1 MAEGARFCA
10 SCGTPVTAS
19 AESHPTEFH
28 IVGDVMQAV
37 VIPLRGGQEVQ
48 AEPGA
53 LLYMAGDVE
62 MDSQMKGGLWGGIR
76 RMVAGES
83 LFMTRF
89 RSRVNGQVAAFLSA
103 RGTHPWS
110 DQGRLRRG
118 LRRGGHA
125 ARPREHPRRRLA
137 N

>member
-1 MAEGARFCA
+1 MTCQNCGKPVAEGARFCA
-10 SCGTPVTAS
+10 SCGTPVSAS

-62 MDSQMKGGLWGGIR
+62 MDSQMREGSGGVSGVGG
-76 RMVAGES
+76 
-83 LFMTRF
+83 T
-89 RSRVNGQVAAFLSA
+89 
-103 RGTHPWS
+103 
-110 DQGRLRRG
+110 LRDLG
-118 LRRGGHA
+118 NILGGD
-125 ARPREHPRRRLA
+125 
-137 N
+137 